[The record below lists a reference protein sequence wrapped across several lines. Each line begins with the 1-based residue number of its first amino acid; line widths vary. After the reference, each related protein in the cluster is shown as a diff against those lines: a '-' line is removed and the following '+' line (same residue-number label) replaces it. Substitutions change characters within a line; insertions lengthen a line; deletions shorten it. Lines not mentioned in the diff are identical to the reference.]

1 MHTCKL
7 TYSPRSLVQ
16 LGHYKIDLQ
25 TPYLLLLFNLK
36 WNIWPSLFN
45 FKTAPFIPSVYNFNP
60 SVLKTGSNHHK
71 NESGL
76 SPMTCEYSMLLFS
89 LPVRPFKKKKRM
101 GWKVSNLTLIKS
113 SALVAQDD
121 RRLKLCGVNSISFH
135 ILGEYSILSN
145 PAAHCWT
152 LSKNTGR
159 EKITKSLC

>member
-1 MHTCKL
+1 
-7 TYSPRSLVQ
+7 
-16 LGHYKIDLQ
+16 
-25 TPYLLLLFNLK
+25 
-36 WNIWPSLFN
+36 
-45 FKTAPFIPSVYNFNP
+45 
-60 SVLKTGSNHHK
+60 
-71 NESGL
+71 
-76 SPMTCEYSMLLFS
+76 
-89 LPVRPFKKKKRM
+89 M